1 MHIIFIIDKILR
13 LLLWLLYYV
22 VITTIINSIVMGA
35 LHVCF
40 ALQCKTQEFVITKA
54 NRFEMQTGNQCAGFA
69 AAYLLRH
76 WDMEKDGDSLY
87 EVIPNKMRDGCVRPK
102 GIIRLLSTHG
112 FRAKY
117 CAGNITALKNEI
129 TKGRP
134 VIVMIRTWTDRN
146 LLHFVTVV
154 GYNEQ
159 YIFAAESLEAL
170 VNCNERYY
178 NRKIAVG
185 EFRKLWNTS
194 MWKMPCY
201 RNTYITAVFRK

>member
-1 MHIIFIIDKILR
+1 MLIRFMIDNILR

-35 LHVCF
+35 LHVRF

-76 WDMEKDGDSLY
+76 LDIEKDGDSLY
-87 EVIPNKMRDGCVRPK
+87 DVM
-102 GIIRLLSTHG
+102 LSTHG
-112 FRAKY
+112 VKAKY
-117 CAGNITALKNEI
+117 CAGNITALKKEVS
-129 TKGRP
+129 KGRP
-134 VIVMIRTWTDRN
+134 VIVMIRTWEN
-146 LLHFVTVV
+146 QNWLHFVPVV
-154 GYNEQ
+154 GYDENHI
-159 YIFAAESLEAL
+159 YIAESLKEL

-185 EFRKLWNTS
+185 VFRKLWNTS
-194 MWKMPCY
+194 MLKIPCY